1 MLKPVLN
8 RKSVLAFLADCAALF
23 PSVGTCGQSRSPAST
38 VFIRDVGTHRNMAK
52 LIFTILIALLYVSG
66 YSQSDEYTY
75 PDFFGQD
82 LQSVENNPDWKILQK
97 SSGDL
102 NKNGLNDYALI
113 LESKDSVFEKRCADC
128 YLLKSKPR
136 IILILLDQKL
146 CEEVIIQNNVFI
158 ARGDEGG
165 MAPYLEPELSIKNG
179 LLNIFYQYTRSNQSY
194 TFEFSNDRLELICA
208 ENNGVHSA
216 SGNFE
221 NIKYDFKEGEIITK
235 TGNISQDD
243 EKTEVTKID
252 INPKSL
258 SEFGRMYEWEVFEDK
273 YL

>member
-1 MLKPVLN
+1 MKKQLSIL
-8 RKSVLAFLADCAALF
+8 
-23 PSVGTCGQSRSPAST
+23 
-38 VFIRDVGTHRNMAK
+38 
-52 LIFTILIALLYVSG
+52 LIGLLSIWG
-66 YSQSDEYTY
+66 YSQNSEFEY
-75 PDFFGQD
+75 PNFIGQN
-82 LQSVENNPDWKILQK
+82 LNLVENNPNWLILKK

-102 NKNGLNDYALI
+102 NKDGMEDYALI

-128 YLLKSKPR
+128 YILKSKPR
-136 IILILLDQKL
+136 IILILLDQNEFQK
-146 CEEVIIQNNVFI
+146 VIIQNNEFI

-194 TFEFSNDRLELICA
+194 TFEFTNDQLEIICA
-208 ENNGVHSA
+208 EDNGVHSA

-221 NIKYDFKEGEIITK
+221 NNSYDFKEGEIITQ
-235 TGNISQDD
+235 TGNISQDHL
-243 EKTEVTKID
+243 KTEVTKID

-258 SEFGRMYEWEVFEDK
+258 SEFGRMYEWEVIEGK

>member
-1 MLKPVLN
+1 MLKPVSN
-8 RKSVLAFLADCAALF
+8 RKLVLAC
-23 PSVGTCGQSRSPAST
+23 S
-38 VFIRDVGTHRNMAK
+38 VFIQDAVAQIGSMKK
-52 LIFTILIALLYVSG
+52 LIFKLLMAFLCVSV
-66 YSQSDEYTY
+66 YSQNNDYRY
-75 PDFFGQD
+75 PDFIGQD

-102 NKNGLNDYALI
+102 NKDGLNDYALI
-113 LESKDSVFEKRCADC
+113 LESKDSLIEKRCANC

-136 IILILLDQKL
+136 IILILLDQNKY
-146 CEEVIIQNNVFI
+146 EEVIIQNNEFI

-165 MAPYLEPELSIKNG
+165 MVPYLEPELSIKNG
-179 LLNIFYQYTRSNQSY
+179 LLNILYQFTRSNQSY
-194 TFEFSNDRLELICA
+194 TFEFINDQLELICA
-208 ENNGVHSA
+208 EDNGVHSA

-235 TGNISQDD
+235 TGNISQDHL
-243 EKTEVTKID
+243 KTEVTKIN

-258 SEFGRMYEWEVFEDK
+258 SEFGRMYEWEVIKDK